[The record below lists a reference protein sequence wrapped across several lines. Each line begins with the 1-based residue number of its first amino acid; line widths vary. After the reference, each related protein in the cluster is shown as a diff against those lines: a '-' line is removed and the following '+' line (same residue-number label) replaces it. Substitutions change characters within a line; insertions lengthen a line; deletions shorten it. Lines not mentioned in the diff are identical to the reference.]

1 MFKVITKPEEFLVD
15 PPLEMDITEPTD
27 EIELYGKKYRMYKDD
42 WKHHVHLKC
51 TNRCDACCKFCIE
64 RSTWNDK
71 EDANAFME
79 STEEVVSQL
88 RAQGHFKTLSVT
100 GGEPTLFC
108 RFGDLLDYAREIK
121 PMLFSVNSN
130 GCGMNIPYLKGKF
143 HGWFNLSK
151 HAIYDSPVFGRSKY
165 IMKEDIEEFKRDNPD
180 CKVRIQCVLGL
191 PGSGMAAGLAN
202 LDDVVNFV
210 KMFNDVV
217 DDFSFRSL
225 IIEDCDGEMSD
236 LFRTVRQNLFKGKW
250 CVQQVIQD
258 YYVYEDFK
266 VPNVKPITISWS
278 NMALLRKY
286 NETHKDNNFLEEIIV
301 HPDGAVTGSW
311 NKQTLIIKPA
321 P

>member
-1 MFKVITKPEEFLVD
+1 
-15 PPLEMDITEPTD
+15 
-27 EIELYGKKYRMYKDD
+27 
-42 WKHHVHLKC
+42 
-51 TNRCDACCKFCIE
+51 
-64 RSTWNDK
+64 
-71 EDANAFME
+71 
-79 STEEVVSQL
+79 
-88 RAQGHFKTLSVT
+88 
-100 GGEPTLFC
+100 
-108 RFGDLLDYAREIK
+108 
-121 PMLFSVNSN
+121 
-130 GCGMNIPYLKGKF
+130 
-143 HGWFNLSK
+143 
-151 HAIYDSPVFGRSKY
+151 
-165 IMKEDIEEFKRDNPD
+165 
-180 CKVRIQCVLGL
+180 
-191 PGSGMAAGLAN
+191 
-202 LDDVVNFV
+202 
-210 KMFNDVV
+210 MFNDVV